1 MGLLLCS
8 FMVGPAHQWVARPN
22 GELSSTHAAYALG
35 MKGCLELVLQHPE
48 RVERLVLVDTM
59 GFSPLAT

>member
-1 MGLLLCS
+1 
-8 FMVGPAHQWVARPN
+8 
-22 GELSSTHAAYALG
+22 